1 MRLRDLT
8 PAALDKLH
16 EAFVGLGLRILRILV
31 LRRSGEISHGTIR
44 RGERAYGAVAITG
57 IPNYAELKQDAF
69 RAGTIPRDLS
79 VDLLNLT
86 V

>member
-16 EAFVGLGLRILRILV
+16 KAFVGLGLRILV
-31 LRRSGEISHGTIR
+31 LRRSGEISPHGTIR